1 MKYDILTQIVLFSY
15 KIIKKY
21 KEVFEVPILITVLVG
36 VAALAIGLLVGFF
49 ARKKIGESKI
59 GSAEAEAKRI
69 LNESSKN
76 AEAKKKELLL
86 EAKEETLRLRNE
98 AEHELKE
105 RRAEVSRMERRLN
118 QKEENLD
125 RKTENLE
132 RKTEQLEEKLKAND
146 ALKEKINDVLARHL
160 TKLEEISGYTAE
172 EAKSEL
178 ICRVES
184 EARHEMAQK
193 LDELETQFK
202 EEADA
207 KARNLL
213 SLAIQRCA
221 ADHVTESTI
230 SVVQLPNEEMKGRI
244 IGREGRNI
252 QKLETLTGVE
262 LIIDDTPEAITVSG
276 FDPVRREVARLALE
290 KLIADGRI
298 HPARIE
304 EMVEK
309 SRREVDAVIK
319 QAGERATFD
328 VNVHG
333 IHPDL
338 IKLLGRLRY
347 RTSYGQNVLQHS
359 IEVAWLAGLMADEL
373 GIDGN
378 LARRAGLLHDIG
390 KAFPQDME
398 GSHVEL
404 GVNAAKKYKES
415 AEVVHAIEA
424 HHNDVEP
431 KTIMAILVQAAD
443 AVSAARPGARRED
456 MENYIKRLQK
466 LEEIAVGFQGVE
478 KAFAIQAGRE
488 IRVMV
493 KPEVVNDA
501 GMKLIAREMAKKI
514 EEEVKYPGQIK
525 LNLIRETRA
534 VDYAK

>member
-1 MKYDILTQIVLFSY
+1 MEK
-15 KIIKKY
+15 
-21 KEVFEVPILITVLVG
+21 ILIPIIVG
-36 VAALAIGLLVGFF
+36 VVALVLGILVGFLI
-49 ARKKIGESKI
+49 RKKIGEAKI
-59 GSAEAEAKRI
+59 GSAEVEAKRI
-69 LNESSKN
+69 LEESAKN
-76 AEAKKKELLL
+76 AEAKKKEVLL

-98 AEHELKE
+98 TERELKE
-105 RRAEVSRMERRLN
+105 RRAEVSRQERRIN

-125 RKTENLE
+125 KKTETLE
-132 RKTEQLEEKLKAND
+132 RKNEQLDEKLKAND
-146 ALKEKINDVLARHL
+146 ALRAQINEVLEQHL
-160 TKLEEISGYTAE
+160 KKLEEISNYTVDQ
-172 EAKSEL
+172 AKDEL
-178 ICRVES
+178 LARVES
-184 EARHEMAQK
+184 ETRHEMAQK

-230 SVVQLPNEEMKGRI
+230 SVVTLPNEEMKGRI

-290 KLIADGRI
+290 KLISDGRI

-309 SRREVDAVIK
+309 ARREVDAVIK

-333 IHPDL
+333 INAEL
-338 IKLLGRLRY
+338 VRLLGRLRY

-359 IEVAWLAGLMADEL
+359 IEVAWLAGMMADEL
-373 GIDGN
+373 GLDGT

-431 KTIMAILVQAAD
+431 RTIIAILVQAAD

-466 LEEIAVGFQGVE
+466 LEEVAVSFQGVE
-478 KAFAIQAGRE
+478 KAYAIQAGRE

-493 KPEVVNDA
+493 KPEVVNA
-501 GMKLIAREMAKKI
+501 EGMKLIAREMAKKI

>member
-1 MKYDILTQIVLFSY
+1 MVQLWVAIV
-15 KIIKKY
+15 I
-21 KEVFEVPILITVLVG
+21 G
-36 VAALAIGLLVGFF
+36 VAALAVGSFGGF
-49 ARKKIGESKI
+49 LARKKIGESKI

-69 LNESSKN
+69 MDECSKN
-76 AEAKKKELLL
+76 AEARKKEILL
-86 EAKEETLRLRNE
+86 EGKEETLRLRNE
-98 AEHELKE
+98 TERELKE
-105 RRAEVSRMERRLN
+105 RRSEVSRMERILN
-118 QKEENLD
+118 QNEENLD
-125 RKTENLE
+125 KKTEALE
-132 RKTEQLEEKLKAND
+132 RKNEQLDEKLKAND
-146 ALKEKINDVLARHL
+146 VLREQINEVLSQHVK
-160 TKLEEISGYTAE
+160 KLEEVSGYTAE
-172 EAKSEL
+172 EAKAEL
-178 ICRVES
+178 LQQVES
-184 EARHEMAQK
+184 ETRHEMAQK
-193 LDELETQFK
+193 LDELESQFK
-202 EEADA
+202 EEADT

-221 ADHVTESTI
+221 ADHVTEATI
-230 SVVQLPNEEMKGRI
+230 SVVALPNEEMKGRI

-262 LIIDDTPEAITVSG
+262 LIIDDTPEAITISG

-290 KLIADGRI
+290 KLISDGRI

-309 SRREVDAVIK
+309 ARREVDAVIK
-319 QAGERATFD
+319 QAGERATFE
-328 VNVHG
+328 VRVHG
-333 IHPDL
+333 IHPEL
-338 IKLLGRLRY
+338 VKLLGRLRY

-359 IEVAWLAGLMADEL
+359 IEVAWLAGIMADEL
-373 GIDGN
+373 GVDGAT
-378 LARRAGLLHDIG
+378 ARRAGLLHDIG

-404 GVNAAKKYKES
+404 GVNAVKKYKEN
-415 AEVVHAIEA
+415 ADVIHAIEA
-424 HHNDVEP
+424 HHGDVEP
-431 KTIMAILVQAAD
+431 KTLIAVLVQAAD

-493 KPEVVNDA
+493 KPEVVNDD

>member
-1 MKYDILTQIVLFSY
+1 MEK
-15 KIIKKY
+15 
-21 KEVFEVPILITVLVG
+21 ILIPIIVG
-36 VAALAIGLLVGFF
+36 VAALVVGILVGFLI
-49 ARKKIGESKI
+49 RKKIGEAKI
-59 GSAEAEAKRI
+59 GSAEAEAARI
-69 LNESSKN
+69 LEEGAKN
-76 AEAKKKELLL
+76 AEAKKKEALL

-98 AEHELKE
+98 TERELKE
-105 RRAEVSRMERRLN
+105 RRSEVSRQERRIN

-125 RKTENLE
+125 KKTEALE
-132 RKTEQLEEKLKAND
+132 RKNEQLDEKLKAND
-146 ALKEKINDVLARHL
+146 ALREQINEVLAQHL
-160 TKLEEISGYTAE
+160 KRLEEISNYTIE
-172 EAKSEL
+172 EAKQEL
-178 ICRVES
+178 LARVES
-184 EARHEMAQK
+184 ETKHEMAQK
-193 LDELETQFK
+193 LDELEAQFK
-202 EEADA
+202 EESEA

-230 SVVQLPNEEMKGRI
+230 SVVSLPNEEMKGRI

-290 KLIADGRI
+290 KLISDGRI

-309 SRREVDAVIK
+309 ARREVDAVIK
-319 QAGERATFD
+319 QAGERSTYD
-328 VNVHG
+328 VGVHG
-333 IHPDL
+333 IHPEL
-338 IKLLGRLRY
+338 VRLLGRLRY

-359 IEVAWLAGLMADEL
+359 IEVAWLAGIMADEL
-373 GIDGN
+373 GLDGT

-404 GVNAAKKYKES
+404 GVNAVKKYKENPD
-415 AEVVHAIEA
+415 VVHAIEA

-431 KTIMAILVQAAD
+431 RTIIAVLVQAAD

-466 LEEIAVGFQGVE
+466 LEEIAVGFQGVD
-478 KAFAIQAGRE
+478 KAYAIQAGRE

-493 KPEVVNDA
+493 KPEIVNDE

>member
-1 MKYDILTQIVLFSY
+1 MEIVIP
-15 KIIKKY
+15 II
-21 KEVFEVPILITVLVG
+21 VG
-36 VAALAIGLLVGFF
+36 VAALAIGILVGFLM
-49 ARKKIGESKI
+49 RKKIGEAKI
-59 GSAEAEAKRI
+59 GSAEEEAKRI
-69 LNESSKN
+69 LEESSKN
-76 AEAKKKELLL
+76 AEAKKKEALL
-86 EAKEETLRLRNE
+86 EAKEESLRLRNE
-98 AEHELKE
+98 AERELKE
-105 RRAEVSRMERRLN
+105 RRSEVSRQERRIS
-118 QKEENLD
+118 QKEETLD
-125 RKTENLE
+125 KKTEALE
-132 RKTEQLEEKLKAND
+132 RKSEQLDEKLKAND
-146 ALKEKINDVLARHL
+146 AVREQIQEVLAQHL
-160 TKLEEISGYTAE
+160 KRLEDISGYTVE
-172 EAKSEL
+172 QAKDEL
-178 ICRVES
+178 ISRVET
-184 EARHEMAQK
+184 EARYEMAQK
-193 LDELETQFK
+193 LDELESQFK

-230 SVVQLPNEEMKGRI
+230 SVVTLPNEDMKGRI

-276 FDPVRREVARLALE
+276 FDPVRREVARLSLE

-309 SRREVDAVIK
+309 ARREVDAVIK

-328 VNVHG
+328 VHVHG
-333 IHPDL
+333 IHPEL

-359 IEVAWLAGLMADEL
+359 IEVAWLAGMMADEL
-373 GIDGN
+373 GVDGN

-404 GVNAAKKYKES
+404 GVNAAKKFKEN
-415 AEVVHAIEA
+415 ADVIHAIEA

-431 KTIMAILVQAAD
+431 KTLIAILVQAAD

-466 LEEIAVGFQGVE
+466 LEEIAVSFQGVE

-493 KPEVVNDA
+493 KPEMVNDA
-501 GMKLIAREMAKKI
+501 EMKLIAREMAKKI
-514 EEEVKYPGQIK
+514 EEEAKYPGQIK

>member
-1 MKYDILTQIVLFSY
+1 MEIVIP
-15 KIIKKY
+15 II
-21 KEVFEVPILITVLVG
+21 VG
-36 VAALAIGLLVGFF
+36 VAALAIGILVGFLM
-49 ARKKIGESKI
+49 RKKIGEAKI
-59 GSAEAEAKRI
+59 GSAEEEAKRI
-69 LNESSKN
+69 LEESSKN
-76 AEAKKKELLL
+76 AEAKKKEALL
-86 EAKEETLRLRNE
+86 EAKEESLRLRNE
-98 AEHELKE
+98 AERELKE
-105 RRAEVSRMERRLN
+105 RRSEVSRQERRIS
-118 QKEENLD
+118 QKEETLD
-125 RKTENLE
+125 KKTEALE
-132 RKTEQLEEKLKAND
+132 RKSEQLDEKLKAND
-146 ALKEKINDVLARHL
+146 AVREQIQEVLAQHL
-160 TKLEEISGYTAE
+160 KRLEDISGYTVE
-172 EAKSEL
+172 QAKDEL
-178 ICRVES
+178 ISRVET
-184 EARHEMAQK
+184 EARYEMAQK
-193 LDELETQFK
+193 LDELESQFK

-230 SVVQLPNEEMKGRI
+230 SVVAVSLKNMKGRI

-276 FDPVRREVARLALE
+276 FDPVRREVARLSLE

-309 SRREVDAVIK
+309 ARREVDAVIK

-328 VNVHG
+328 VHVHG
-333 IHPDL
+333 IHPEL

-359 IEVAWLAGLMADEL
+359 IEVAWLAGMMADEL
-373 GIDGN
+373 GVDGN

-404 GVNAAKKYKES
+404 GVNAAKKFKEN
-415 AEVVHAIEA
+415 ADVIHAIEA

-431 KTIMAILVQAAD
+431 KTLIAILVQAAD

-466 LEEIAVGFQGVE
+466 LEEIAVSFQGVE

-493 KPEVVNDA
+493 KPEMVNDA
-501 GMKLIAREMAKKI
+501 EMKLIAREMAKKI
-514 EEEVKYPGQIK
+514 EEEAKYPGQIK

>member
-1 MKYDILTQIVLFSY
+1 ME
-15 KIIKKY
+15 KIII
-21 KEVFEVPILITVLVG
+21 PIVVG
-36 VAALAIGLLVGFF
+36 VAALAIGILVGFLM
-49 ARKKIGESKI
+49 RKKIGEAKI
-59 GSAEAEAKRI
+59 GSAETEAKRI
-69 LNESSKN
+69 LEEGIKN
-76 AEAKKKELLL
+76 ADAQKKEALL
-86 EAKEETLRLRNE
+86 EAKEESLRLRNE
-98 AEHELKE
+98 VERELKE
-105 RRAEVSRMERRLN
+105 RRSEVSRQERRIN
-118 QKEENLD
+118 QKEETLD
-125 RKTENLE
+125 KKTEALE
-132 RKTEQLEEKLKAND
+132 RKNEQLDEKLKAND
-146 ALKEKINDVLARHL
+146 AVREQIQEVLAQHL
-160 TKLEEISGYTAE
+160 KKLEDISGYTVE
-172 EAKSEL
+172 EAKDEL
-178 ICRVES
+178 ISRVET
-184 EARHEMAQK
+184 EARYEMAQK
-193 LDELETQFK
+193 LDELEAQFK

-230 SVVQLPNEEMKGRI
+230 SVVTLPNEEMKGRI

-276 FDPVRREVARLALE
+276 FDPVRREVARLSLE
-290 KLIADGRI
+290 KLISDGRI

-309 SRREVDAVIK
+309 ARKEVDAVIK

-328 VNVHG
+328 VHVHG
-333 IHPDL
+333 IHPEL

-359 IEVAWLAGLMADEL
+359 IEVAWLAGMMADEL
-373 GIDGN
+373 GLDGT

-390 KAFPQDME
+390 KSFPQDME

-404 GVNAAKKYKES
+404 GVNAVKKFKEN

-431 KTIMAILVQAAD
+431 RTMIAILVQAAD

-466 LEEIAVGFQGVE
+466 LEEIAVSFQGIE

-488 IRVMV
+488 VRVMV
-493 KPEVVNDA
+493 KPEMVSDA
-501 GMKLIAREMAKKI
+501 EMKLIAREMAKKI
-514 EEEVKYPGQIK
+514 EEEAKYPGQIK

>member
-1 MKYDILTQIVLFSY
+1 MEVQLWLAIV
-15 KIIKKY
+15 I
-21 KEVFEVPILITVLVG
+21 G
-36 VAALAIGLLVGFF
+36 VAALAVGGVVGFLI
-49 ARKKIGESKI
+49 RKSIGESKI
-59 GSAEAEAKRI
+59 GSAEQEAKRI
-69 LNESSKN
+69 LEEGSKA
-76 AEAKKKELLL
+76 AEARKKELLV

-98 AEHELKE
+98 AEREIKE
-105 RRAEVSRMERRLN
+105 RRSEVSRMERRIN

-125 RKTENLE
+125 RKTESLE
-132 RKTEQLEEKLKAND
+132 RKSEQLDEKLKAND
-146 ALKEKINDVLARHL
+146 ALRAEIQEVLASHVK
-160 TKLEEISGYTAE
+160 KLEVISSYTAE
-172 EAKSEL
+172 EAKAEL
-178 ICRVES
+178 LAQVES
-184 EARHEMAQK
+184 ETRHEMAQK
-193 LDELETQFK
+193 LSELEAQFK

-230 SVVQLPNEEMKGRI
+230 SVVALPNEEMKGRI

-290 KLIADGRI
+290 KLISDGRI

-309 SRREVDAVIK
+309 ARREVDAVVK
-319 QAGERATFD
+319 QSGEQATFD
-328 VNVHG
+328 VRVHG
-333 IHPDL
+333 IHPEL

-359 IEVAWLAGLMADEL
+359 IEVAWLAGIMADEL
-373 GIDGN
+373 GVDGN
-378 LARRAGLLHDIG
+378 IARRAGLLHDIG
-390 KAFPQDME
+390 KAFPQDVE

-415 AEVVHAIEA
+415 AEVIHAIEA

-431 KTIMAILVQAAD
+431 KTVIAVLVQAAD

-466 LEEIAVGFQGVE
+466 LEEIAVGFQGVD
-478 KAFAIQAGRE
+478 KAYAIQAGRE

-493 KPEVVNDA
+493 KPEIVNDE

>member
-1 MKYDILTQIVLFSY
+1 MEVL
-15 KIIKKY
+15 I
-21 KEVFEVPILITVLVG
+21 PILVG
-36 VAALAIGLLVGFF
+36 VVALAVGALGGFVV
-49 ARKKIGESKI
+49 RKKIGESKI

-69 LNESSKN
+69 LDDAIKN
-76 AEAKKKELLL
+76 AETKKKETLL

-98 AEHELKE
+98 TERELKE
-105 RRAEVSRMERRLN
+105 RRGEISRQERRLN

-125 RKTENLE
+125 KKTEALE
-132 RKTEQLEEKLKAND
+132 KKNEQLDEKLKAND
-146 ALKEKINDVLARHL
+146 AAREKIDEVLHRHL
-160 TKLEEISGYTAE
+160 QRLEEISGYTVE
-172 EAKSEL
+172 EAKNEL
-178 ICRVES
+178 LSRVEA
-184 EARHEMAQK
+184 EAQHDLVQK
-193 LDELETQFK
+193 LNELESRFK

-221 ADHVTESTI
+221 ADHVAESTI
-230 SVVQLPNEEMKGRI
+230 SVVVLPNEDMKGRI

-309 SRREVDAVIK
+309 SRREVEAVIK
-319 QAGERATFD
+319 QAGERATFETH
-328 VNVHG
+328 VHG
-333 IHPDL
+333 IHPEL
-338 IKLLGRLRY
+338 VKLLGRLRY

-359 IEVAWLAGLMADEL
+359 IEVSWLAGMMADEL
-373 GIDGN
+373 GVDGTV
-378 LARRAGLLHDIG
+378 ARRAGLLHDIG

-404 GVNAAKKYKES
+404 GVNALKKYKEN
-415 AEVVHAIEA
+415 AEVIHAVEA

-431 KTIMAILVQAAD
+431 RTIVAILVQAAD

-456 MENYIKRLQK
+456 MENYIRRLQK
-466 LEEIAVGFQGVE
+466 LEEIAVGFPGVD
-478 KAFAIQAGRE
+478 KAYAIQAGRE

-493 KPEVVNDA
+493 KPEAVNDE

-514 EEEVKYPGQIK
+514 EDEVKYPGQIK

>member
-1 MKYDILTQIVLFSY
+1 MVQLW
-15 KIIKKY
+15 
-21 KEVFEVPILITVLVG
+21 ILIVS
-36 VAALAIGLLVGFF
+36 AIGALVVG
-49 ARKKIGESKI
+49 AVVGILIRKGIGERAI
-59 GSAEAEAKRI
+59 GSAEKEAKRI
-69 LNESSKN
+69 LDDGVKN

-86 EAKEETLRLRNE
+86 EGKEEVLRLRNE
-98 AEHELKE
+98 TERELKE
-105 RRAEVSRMERRLN
+105 RRSEVSRQERRLS

-125 RKTENLE
+125 KKTESLE
-132 RKTEQLEEKLKAND
+132 KKSEQLDEKLKAND
-146 ALKEKINDVLARHL
+146 ALREQINEVLAKHVRR
-160 TKLEEISGYTAE
+160 LEEISGYTAE
-172 EAKSEL
+172 QAKNEL
-178 ICRVES
+178 LDRIES
-184 EARHEMAQK
+184 EVQHELAQK
-193 LDELETQFK
+193 LDELESRFK

-230 SVVQLPNEEMKGRI
+230 SAVALPNEEMKGRI

-262 LIIDDTPEAITVSG
+262 LIIDDTPETITVSG

-290 KLIADGRI
+290 KLISDGRI

-309 SRREVDAVIK
+309 SRKEVDAVIK
-319 QAGERATFD
+319 QAGERATYE

-333 IHPDL
+333 IHPEL
-338 IKLLGRLRY
+338 LKLLGRLRY

-359 IEVAWLAGLMADEL
+359 IEVAWLAGIMADEL
-373 GIDGN
+373 GVDGN
-378 LARRAGLLHDIG
+378 TARRAGLLHDIG

-404 GVNAAKKYKES
+404 GVNALKKYKENP
-415 AEVVHAIEA
+415 EVLHAVEA

-431 KTIMAILVQAAD
+431 QTIIAILVQAAD

-466 LEEIAVGFQGVE
+466 LEEVAASFQGVD

-493 KPEVVNDA
+493 KPEVVSDD
-501 GMKLIAREMAKKI
+501 GMKVIAREMAKKI
-514 EEEVKYPGQIK
+514 EDEVKYPGQIK
-525 LNLIRETRA
+525 INLIRETRT

>member
-1 MKYDILTQIVLFSY
+1 MTEPVIAILCALGG
-15 KIIKKY
+15 
-21 KEVFEVPILITVLVG
+21 VLVG
-36 VAALAIGLLVGFF
+36 VAISFVIWMI
-49 ARKKIGESKI
+49 RKKAGKSKI
-59 GSAEAEAKRI
+59 AAAEAEAKKI
-69 LNESSKN
+69 VADAEKN
-76 AEAKKKELLL
+76 AEAKKKEALI

-98 AEHELKE
+98 TERDLKE
-105 RRAEVSRMERRLN
+105 RRAEMSRMERRLN

-125 RKTENLE
+125 KKTEALE
-132 RKTEQLEEKLKAND
+132 RKNEQLDEKLKAND
-146 ALKEKINDVLARHL
+146 ALKEEIEAALKGQLQ
-160 TKLEEISGYTAE
+160 KLEQISSYTAE
-172 EAKSEL
+172 EAKAEL
-178 ICRVES
+178 LSMVES
-184 EARHEMAQK
+184 EARHEMARK
-193 LDELETQFK
+193 LDELEAQFK

-230 SVVQLPNEEMKGRI
+230 SVVALPSEEMKGRI

-309 SRREVDAVIK
+309 SRKEVDAVIK
-319 QAGERATFD
+319 QAGERATYD

-333 IHPDL
+333 IHPEL
-338 IKLLGRLRY
+338 IRLLGRLRY

-359 IEVAWLAGLMADEL
+359 VEVAWLAGIMADEL
-373 GIDGN
+373 GLDGT

-390 KAFPQDME
+390 KAFPQDVE

-404 GVNAAKKYKES
+404 GVNAAKKFKES
-415 AEVVHAIEA
+415 AEVIHAIEA

-431 KTIMAILVQAAD
+431 KTIIAVLIQAAD

-466 LEEIAVGFQGVE
+466 LEELAVSFQGVD
-478 KAFAIQAGRE
+478 KAYAIQAGRE

-493 KPEVVNDA
+493 KPEIVNDE